1 LARTNAEGTAMKTLR
16 FGIEIETVGLDKE
29 GAARAIAAV
38 VGGTARPAMNGAW
51 EAVATDGRVWRA
63 VPDGSLNG
71 YHNAE
76 IVSPVL
82 AYEDI
87 EKLQEVVRTLHAA
100 GARADA
106 SCGIHIH
113 VDGCRFDAKELTS
126 LTKIIHKQ
134 ERLIEAA
141 LGIQPHRLSRYCR
154 PIEPAFIQRLEARRP
169 RTVAEVNAAW
179 YGIQVVSPARY
190 DQSRYHGLNF
200 NSYFY
205 RRTIEFRYFEGT
217 THAGKVKAYIQFSIA
232 LAAKALSAKSASS
245 RRREYNPAT
254 AKYDF
259 RVFLLSLGLIGDEFK
274 TARLHLLSRLGGS
287 AAWKGERRD
296 RRTPPASAEE
306 HPVAMAG

>member
-1 LARTNAEGTAMKTLR
+1 MKTLR

-29 GAARAIAAV
+29 GAARAIAGV
-38 VGGTARPAMNGAW
+38 VGGTARPAGSGW
-51 EAVATDGRVWRA
+51 EAVAADGRIWRA

-71 YHNAE
+71 YRNAE
-76 IVSPVL
+76 IVSPIL
-82 AYEDI
+82 AWEDM
-87 EKLQEVVRTLHAA
+87 EKLQEIVRALHSA

-106 SCGIHIH
+106 SCGIHVH
-113 VDGCRFDAKELTS
+113 VGADRFDAKALTN
-126 LTKIIHKQ
+126 LAKTIYKQ

-154 PIEPAFIQRLEARRP
+154 PIDPGFIERLERTRP
-169 RTVAEVNAAW
+169 RTIADVNAAW
-179 YGIQVVSPARY
+179 YGRHVSAPTRY
-190 DQSRYHGLNF
+190 DSSRYHALNL
-200 NSYFY
+200 NSYFF
-205 RRTIEFRYFEGT
+205 RGTIEVRAFEGS
-217 THAGKVKAYIQFSIA
+217 THAGKVKAYVQFCLA
-232 LAAKALSAKSASS
+232 LAAKALGAKSASS

-296 RRTPPASAEE
+296 RRTPPSTPEE
-306 HPVAMAG
+306 RPAAVAMAA

>member
-1 LARTNAEGTAMKTLR
+1 MKTLR

-29 GAARAIAAV
+29 GAARAIASV
-38 VGGTARPAMNGAW
+38 VGGTARHGGNGW
-51 EAVATDGRVWRA
+51 EAVAADGRVWRA

-71 YHNAE
+71 YRNAE
-76 IVSPVL
+76 IVSPIL
-82 AYEDI
+82 AWEDMD
-87 EKLQEVVRTLHAA
+87 KLQEVVRALHAA

-113 VDGCRFDAKELTS
+113 VDGSRFDAKELTS
-126 LTKIIHKQ
+126 LAKIVHKQ

-141 LGIQPHRLSRYCR
+141 LGIQSHRLARYCR
-154 PIEPAFIQRLEARRP
+154 PIDPAFIERLERRPP

-179 YGIQVVSPARY
+179 YGRQVHSPARY
-190 DQSRYHGLNF
+190 DQSRYHGVNL

-205 RRTIEFRYFEGT
+205 RKTIEFRYFEGT
-217 THAGKVKAYIQFSIA
+217 THAGKVKAYVQFCVA
-232 LAAKALSAKSASS
+232 LAAKALGAKSASS
-245 RRREYNPAT
+245 RRREYNAAT

-259 RVFLLSLGLIGDEFK
+259 RVFLLSLGLIGEEFK

-296 RRTPPASAEE
+296 RRSRPGSPEERPAAIAIA
-306 HPVAMAG
+306 V

>member
-1 LARTNAEGTAMKTLR
+1 MKTLR
-16 FGIEIETVGLDKE
+16 FGIELETVGLDRE

-38 VGGTARPAMNGAW
+38 VGGAARSSWNGAW
-51 EAVATDGRVWRA
+51 EAVGADGRVWRA
-63 VPDGSLNG
+63 VHDGSLAG
-71 YHNAE
+71 YRNAE
-76 IVSPVL
+76 IVSPIL
-82 AYEDI
+82 GYEDI
-87 EKLQEVVRTLHAA
+87 EKLQEIVRALHAA

-113 VDGCRFDAKELTS
+113 IDGSRFDAKELTS

-141 LGIQPHRLSRYCR
+141 LGIQQHRLARYCR
-154 PIEPAFIQRLEARRP
+154 PIDPSFIERIESRRP
-169 RTVAEVNAAW
+169 RTVADVNAAW
-179 YGIQVVSPARY
+179 YGRQVSSPARY
-190 DQSRYHGLNF
+190 DQSRYHGVNL

-205 RRTIEFRYFEGT
+205 RKTIEFRYFEGT
-217 THAGKVKAYIQFSIA
+217 THAGKVKAYVQFCLA
-232 LAAKALSAKSASS
+232 LAAKALGAKSASS

-259 RVFLLSLGLIGDEFK
+259 RVFLLSLGLIGGEFK

-296 RRTPPASAEE
+296 RRTPPTSTDDRPATQLAA
-306 HPVAMAG
+306 VIA

>member
-1 LARTNAEGTAMKTLR
+1 MKTLR

-38 VGGTARPAMNGAW
+38 LGGTARPAGSGW
-51 EAVATDGRVWRA
+51 EAVAADGRVWRA
-63 VPDGSLNG
+63 VPDGSLSG
-71 YHNAE
+71 YRNAE
-76 IVSPVL
+76 IVSPIL
-82 AYEDI
+82 AWEDM
-87 EKLQEVVRTLHAA
+87 EKLQEIVRALHAA

-113 VDGCRFDAKELTS
+113 VDGRRFDAKELTS
-126 LTKIIHKQ
+126 LAKIVHKQ

-141 LGIQPHRLSRYCR
+141 LGIQSHRLARYCR
-154 PIEPAFIQRLEARRP
+154 PIDPAFIERLERRRP
-169 RTVAEVNAAW
+169 RTVSEVNAAW
-179 YGIQVVSPARY
+179 YGQPVQSPGRY
-190 DQSRYHGLNF
+190 DQSRYHGVNL

-205 RRTIEFRYFEGT
+205 RKTIEFRYFEGT
-217 THAGKVKAYIQFSIA
+217 THAGKVKAYVQFCLA
-232 LAAKALSAKSASS
+232 LAAKALGAKSASS

-259 RVFLLSLGLIGDEFK
+259 RVFLLSLGLIGEEFK

-296 RRTPPASAEE
+296 RRTPPASPEE
-306 HPVAMAG
+306 RPTAVAMTA

>member
-1 LARTNAEGTAMKTLR
+1 MKTLR
-16 FGIEIETVGLDKE
+16 FGIELETVGLDKE

-38 VGGTARPAMNGAW
+38 VGGTARPAWNSAW
-51 EAVATDGRVWRA
+51 EAVGADERVWRA
-63 VPDGSLNG
+63 VHDGSLSG
-71 YHNAE
+71 YLNAE

-87 EKLQEVVRTLHAA
+87 EKLQEVVRALHAA

-113 VDGCRFDAKELTS
+113 IDGSRFDAKELTS

-154 PIEPAFIQRLEARRP
+154 PIDPAFIERLESRRP
-169 RTVAEVNAAW
+169 RTVADVNAAW
-179 YGIQVVSPARY
+179 YGRQVSSPARY
-190 DQSRYHGLNF
+190 DQSRYHGVNL

-205 RRTIEFRYFEGT
+205 RKTIEFRYFEGT
-217 THAGKVKAYIQFSIA
+217 THAGKVKAYLQFCLA
-232 LAAKALSAKSASS
+232 LASKALGAKSASS

-274 TARLHLLSRLGGS
+274 TARLHLLARLGGS

-296 RRTPPASAEE
+296 RRPPRTSPEE
-306 HPVAMAG
+306 HPAAMTA